1 MGVISGMSNLG
12 ASAIQA
18 GSAAAT
24 TAATNKANKEIAQMN
39 NTFNEKMLDKQI
51 AYNKEAYQT
60 QVDDQWKFYN
70 DAKQNTWDMW
80 NATNEYN
87 SASAQRERL
96 EAAGLNPY
104 MMMSG
109 GNAGTAGASSSPSA
123 SAGSM
128 QGINPPTATP
138 YSADYSGITA
148 GLGAA
153 IDSYYQSRSIDSQI
167 SKTNEESNMLR
178 IEGKYKAAQII
189 QDLNESL
196 SRTRNNDAKTA
207 TENLLRNIRR
217 DLEQNAVDN
226 SAQDLFNK
234 RIQAKLMAN
243 QYVESSTRLNFLDQQ
258 LKNELSLQLADL
270 AVKQSQNML
279 TRKQVDHEVQK
290 IAETTAK
297 TSLINQQSFTENA
310 KWRLTEKQ
318 GVAQQQENEFNADT
332 YKNRVQ
338 TIREELFNLVHD
350 TDKVGFFKS
359 FSRFFDAVGIPS
371 SVGR

>member
-1 MGVISGMSNLG
+1 MGVVSGISNLG

-279 TRKQVDHEVQK
+279 TRKQVDHEIEK

-350 TDKVGFFKS
+350 TDKIGFFKS
-359 FSRFFDAVGIPS
+359 VSRFFDAVGIPS

>member
-1 MGVISGMSNLG
+1 MGVVSGISNLG

-350 TDKVGFFKS
+350 TDKIGFFKS
-359 FSRFFDAVGIPS
+359 VSRFFDAVGIPS

>member
-1 MGVISGMSNLG
+1 MGVVSGISNLG

-51 AYNKEAYQT
+51 DYNKEAYQT

-279 TRKQVDHEVQK
+279 TRKQVDHEIEK

-350 TDKVGFFKS
+350 TDKIGFFKS
-359 FSRFFDAVGIPS
+359 VSRFFDAVGIPS